1 MNIRRVK
8 IILKKIFDDKKIK
21 ENFIILHTS
30 LVPFEVTSLK
40 EVKIFWKILNQIV
53 HNKFTIIMP
62 SFSLR
67 VKKNWYQNRTESEM
81 GLLTEYF
88 RGKIATQRSIHPLH
102 SVSMYGP
109 HLKLIPKKISSS
121 SFGKNSIWEWL
132 CNRKDVLNIS
142 LGMGLAGGATFVHY
156 AEELFKPSYRNLIN
170 LKLAVYDHNEKKI
183 NKRFSFFARKKNKYY
198 EGVNYWKPVEK
209 NLINSKIMIKKT
221 FHGKIIFTKM
231 NTFEATRFLK
241 KKLKKNIFYMG
252 KLKKI

>member
-1 MNIRRVK
+1 MNIRR
-8 IILKKIFDDKKIK
+8 IETILKKIFDDKIK
-21 ENFIILHTS
+21 ENFIILHSS
-30 LVPFEVTSLK
+30 LVPFEVTSLE

-67 VKKNWYQNRTESEM
+67 VKKNWYQNRTKSEM

-156 AEELFKPSYRNLIN
+156 AEELFKPPYRNLIN
-170 LKLAVYDHNEKKI
+170 LKLTVYDHNEKKI

-209 NLINSKIMIKKT
+209 NLISSKIMTKKS
-221 FHGKIIFTKM
+221 FYRKIIYTKM